1 MADKSNPSDVGARY
15 AQALFDL
22 AIESDALAAVEG
34 DLDSLAV
41 MQRQSAELRSLLT
54 SPAFSTDSKGRAL
67 DAIADRARFTK
78 TMHKFLGLL
87 CANRRLAALTEVT
100 AAFKRLSADRR
111 GIVSAEVVTAIAM
124 TKSQSEMLA
133 RTLRAALGRDPEIQT
148 RVDPAILGGVKV
160 KVGSRLYDSSLK
172 SKLDSLKL
180 ALKRA

>member
-1 MADKSNPSDVGARY
+1 
-15 AQALFDL
+15 
-22 AIESDALAAVEG
+22 
-34 DLDSLAV
+34 
-41 MQRQSAELRSLLT
+41 
-54 SPAFSTDSKGRAL
+54 
-67 DAIADRARFTK
+67 
-78 TMHKFLGLL
+78 MHKFLGLL
-87 CANRRLAALTEVT
+87 CANRRLAALTEIT

-160 KVGSRLYDSSLK
+160 KVGSRLYDASLK